1 MSVRRLNESEEKG
14 NLKSMIN
21 AVQSRIDYLEDEDTM
36 DENLKEDLTNLVEF
50 DDYTFDPNSSWTDI
64 WEAVIEPIINNHFDN
79 IGPGYTQE
87 EAEDDID
94 ALINIFDNE
103 FGDYPNVRRACQKLF
118 DENDI

>member
-36 DENLKEDLTNLVEF
+36 DENLKEDFTNLEEF
-50 DDYTFDPNSSWTDI
+50 DGYTFDPNSSWTDI
-64 WEAVIEPIINNHFDN
+64 WEAVIEPIINNHFDG

-94 ALINIFDNE
+94 AIVNMFDNE
-103 FGDYPNVRRACQKLF
+103 FGDYPNVRRACQKFF

>member
-36 DENLKEDLTNLVEF
+36 DENLKEDFTNLVEF

-64 WEAVIEPIINNHFDN
+64 WEAVIEPIINNHFDA

-87 EAEDDID
+87 DAEDDID
-94 ALINIFDNE
+94 ALVNMFDNE
-103 FGDYPNVRRACQKLF
+103 FGDYPNVRRACQKFF

>member
-21 AVQSRIDYLEDEDTM
+21 AVQSRIDYLEDEDVM
-36 DENLKEDLTNLVEF
+36 DENLQENLVCFNENE
-50 DDYTFDPNSSWTDI
+50 DYMFDPDSSWTDI

-94 ALINIFDNE
+94 ALVNMFYDE
-103 FGDYPNVRRACQKLF
+103 FGDYPNVRRACRKFF